1 MLVQHRPRALVFEE
15 EGDPLE
21 DAKVFDKLPTPTLAA
36 PLPELPL
43 SRTASGFSSGLS
55 SAEQVA
61 LPSSSGFTSS
71 GLSGGGLSVL
81 SRGLGCGRRLLQVR

>member
-1 MLVQHRPRALVFEE
+1 MQHRPRALVFEE

>member
-1 MLVQHRPRALVFEE
+1 MVQRRPRALVFEE
-15 EGDPLE
+15 EGGALK
-21 DAKVFDKLPTPTLAA
+21 DAKVFDKLPTPTMAA

-43 SRTASGFSSGLS
+43 SRTASGFSSGVS

-71 GLSGGGLSVL
+71 GLSSGGLSVL
-81 SRGLGCGRRLLQVR
+81 SAGLSSGRRLLQVR

>member
-1 MLVQHRPRALVFEE
+1 MVQRRPRALVFEE
-15 EGDPLE
+15 GPASLE
-21 DAKVFDKLPTPTLAA
+21 DVKVFDKLPTPTMAA

-61 LPSSSGFTSS
+61 LPSSSGFASS
-71 GLSGGGLSVL
+71 GLSSGGLSVL
-81 SRGLGCGRRLLQVR
+81 SGGLGCGRRLLQVR